1 MHTPGTGSRKE
12 PAAWRS
18 VPINRW
24 ESAPESW
31 LPLKAYGR
39 SARPAEGGRGTQ
51 AVGGLAPAG
60 APGVL
65 DFSYL
70 CQFHAHVFH
79 VGLAPFLR
87 RSGSGRARGHT
98 RRRPQA
104 PFMMRAG
111 KPVAE
116 DALGLSGQPIVALL
130 FGLSLTGREVCSTFV
145 PSDRETEPA
154 RRVVIE
160 TEPGPRSG
168 GRRCRDRRPRRNGFD
183 GHASLRGSQRRR
195 WAGSREAQSE
205 ARNRKAPQRS
215 EKPRF
220 GSRSGAG
227 GICHRERQPDRDPG
241 GRGDFEVVARLQSLG
256 SPRGFAGQGAA
267 PWGRGR
273 NRNGPQSIEKSRF
286 GSRSG
291 GNGDRGLMARV

>member
-1 MHTPGTGSRKE
+1 MVVQRRRLRPVGGHKLSVGLRPPAPQVFSIFPIFANSTHTSFTLVSRRSFD
-12 PAAWRS
+12 AAAQG
-18 VPINRW
+18 
-24 ESAPESW
+24 APEDI
-31 LPLKAYGR
+31 
-39 SARPAEGGRGTQ
+39 
-51 AVGGLAPAG
+51 
-60 APGVL
+60 PGDVL
-65 DFSYL
+65 
-70 CQFHAHVFH
+70 
-79 VGLAPFLR
+79 
-87 RSGSGRARGHT
+87 
-98 RRRPQA
+98 QA

-116 DALGLSGQPIVALL
+116 DALRLSGQPIVALL

-145 PSDRETEPA
+145 PSERETEPA

-160 TEPGPRSG
+160 TEPRPRSG

-241 GRGDFEVVARLQSLG
+241 GRGDFEVVAPCNLLARHAASRAKGPRHGGADGTEMGRNLLKSLD
-256 SPRGFAGQGAA
+256 SGAA
-267 PWGRGR
+267 AAEMGIG
-273 NRNGPQSIEKSRF
+273 
-286 GSRSG
+286 
-291 GNGDRGLMARV
+291 V